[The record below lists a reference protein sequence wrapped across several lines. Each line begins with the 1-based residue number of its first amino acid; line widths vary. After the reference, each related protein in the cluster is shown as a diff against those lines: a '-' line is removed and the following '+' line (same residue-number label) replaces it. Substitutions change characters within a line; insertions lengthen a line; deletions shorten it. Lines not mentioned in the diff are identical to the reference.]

1 MIGQILSCL
10 FGVVLVVGFCV
21 MTYGASLIVG
31 DKERAWAARRHEEL
45 VSNGGKADGDDTGRE
60 GKEEDS

>member
-1 MIGQILSCL
+1 MVGQVLSCL
-10 FGVVLVVGFCV
+10 FGVVLIVGFCV

-45 VSNGGKADGDDTGRE
+45 IPTQGADDGDDTGRE
-60 GKEEDS
+60 SKEEDS